1 LYSQHRG
8 LAIEDLFQ
16 GIIDVAL
23 MYLRE
28 VIKPCLGQKAATVN
42 LGSKLL
48 RVADPSQVDIAIKG
62 KLKRAL
68 EAMYVIWIIL

>member
-42 LGSKLL
+42 LGSKL
-48 RVADPSQVDIAIKG
+48 PIEG
-62 KLKRAL
+62 G
-68 EAMYVIWIIL
+68 